1 MEEPAARGL
10 FVPASGKCDSSRN
23 GGELG
28 MSLALSY
35 LSSAFRLCPRTSA
48 AGLLKSSFCKSS
60 PKNSHR

>member
-35 LSSAFRLCPRTSA
+35 LSSAFRRLPPHVCCGFVKVLILQEFS
-48 AGLLKSSFCKSS
+48 
-60 PKNSHR
+60 

>member
-1 MEEPAARGL
+1 M
-10 FVPASGKCDSSRN
+10 PASGKCDSSRN

-48 AGLLKSSFCKSS
+48 VGLLKSSFCKSS